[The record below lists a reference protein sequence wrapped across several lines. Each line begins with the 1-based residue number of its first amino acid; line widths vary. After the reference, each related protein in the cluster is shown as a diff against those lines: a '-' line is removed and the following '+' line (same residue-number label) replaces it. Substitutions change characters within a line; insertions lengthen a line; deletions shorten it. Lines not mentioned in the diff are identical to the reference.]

1 MRFIG
6 DQSFSFYNVDKP
18 QEGTD
23 QEELD
28 SYFLNQQKM
37 RNIDNLTSAADH
49 QQPTA
54 DNPSHPAGAASP
66 QSTAALGSGATT
78 ADPDSSQQISSHSSR
93 KQAHHGSTAADTSLH
108 SQ

>member
-1 MRFIG
+1 MKAAINQDQEAFKTFIVRFIG

-37 RNIDNLTSAADH
+37 RNIDALI
-49 QQPTA
+49 
-54 DNPSHPAGAASP
+54 DN
-66 QSTAALGSGATT
+66 
-78 ADPDSSQQISSHSSR
+78 
-93 KQAHHGSTAADTSLH
+93 
-108 SQ
+108 